1 MADKPPGRGLIV
13 AGTILTIIGLAIVV
27 FRTFHIPEYWM
38 PLLVGVALL
47 IVGAVRRAGGG

>member
-1 MADKPPGRGLIV
+1 MAHRHTGRGLLF

-38 PLLVGVALL
+38 PLIVGVALL
-47 IVGAVRRAGGG
+47 VLGALRRAGAG